1 VRAVVAAAVVT
12 AAVPAVA
19 SADTHGTVAIGGGLL
34 LTGDDGEL
42 GRGDVQVDF
51 EPRGG
56 WGRYGVLLAWR
67 DLDASHAGLVCGG
80 VVFDAAASRPRLAL
94 QFHGDVGVD
103 LDVRRPL
110 VGGGLRTVV
119 GIAGPLGVVL
129 DTAGELVIDGDA
141 TRFALSL
148 DALVAIRW

>member
-1 VRAVVAAAVVT
+1 MRALLAVVLSLA
-12 AAVPAVA
+12 PALA
-19 SADTHGTVAIGGGLL
+19 RADTHGTVAAGGGLL
-34 LTGDDGEL
+34 ITGDDGDL

-56 WGRYGVLLAWR
+56 WGRYGVLVAWR
-67 DLDASHAGLVCGG
+67 DFDASHDGLLCGG
-80 VVFDAAASRPRLAL
+80 IVFDAAASRPRLAL
-94 QFHGDVGVD
+94 QFHGDVGID

-119 GIAGPLGVVL
+119 GVAGPLGVVL
-129 DTAGELVIDGDA
+129 DATGELVIDGDA

-148 DALVAIRW
+148 DLLLAIRW